1 MLTEF
6 KPIMPEDSAGRTC
19 CRMWEE
25 QIRRL
30 LCDEAGQDIVE
41 YALVAV
47 VIGLGTVAVLQ
58 GVTGKV
64 INVFAAVGNTLTG
77 NV

>member
-1 MLTEF
+1 
-6 KPIMPEDSAGRTC
+6 
-19 CRMWEE
+19 MWKQ

-30 LCDEAGQDIVE
+30 LSDEAGQDVVE

-47 VIGLGTVAVLQ
+47 VIGLGTVAALQ

-64 INVFAAVGNTLTG
+64 ANVLVAVGNTLTG
-77 NV
+77 NH

>member
-1 MLTEF
+1 
-6 KPIMPEDSAGRTC
+6 
-19 CRMWEE
+19 MWRE

-30 LCDEAGQDIVE
+30 LRDEPGQDLVE

-47 VIGLGTVAVLQ
+47 FVGLGIVVALQ

-77 NV
+77 TS